1 MMSEQSDILGMLR
14 RNGHRVTPQRV
25 MILEAVRKHGG
36 HMSAEEVFRDVQVAH
51 PYVNRSTVYRTLD
64 MLTKEGLVT
73 VTDLGKGPV
82 HYEFHSGEPHHHL
95 VCQSCGK
102 IEEFDHDL
110 LQPLQQALE
119 HGYKFH
125 ARLDHMA
132 IFGLCAK
139 CQAKSMKSGSAR

>member
-1 MMSEQSDILGMLR
+1 MSEQSDILSLLR

-36 HMSAEEVFRDVQVAH
+36 HMSAEDVYREVEVTH
-51 PYVNRSTVYRTLD
+51 PYVNRSTVYRTLE

-82 HYEFHSGEPHHHL
+82 HYELHTGAPHHHL
-95 VCQSCGK
+95 VCQNCGK
-102 IEEFDHDL
+102 IEEFDHAL
-110 LQPLQQALE
+110 LEPLQKNLE
-119 HGYKFH
+119 RQYKFQ

-139 CQAKSMKSGSAR
+139 CQAKNPKPGAAR